1 MQKEFFNELEKI
13 LYEQNLD
20 NKFEN
25 FAIFYDDFKSQKF
38 IFN

>member
-25 FAIFYDDFKSQKF
+25 FAIF
-38 IFN
+38 

>member
-25 FAIFYDDFKSQKF
+25 FAI
-38 IFN
+38 